1 MILRTPLGNR
11 DVTHSPSHL
20 DARLNQLHGGLL
32 QMWRQLLRARRSL
45 SAFEARDR
53 LAAAGR
59 APTLPIEFRSQY
71 GEDVAA
77 WDILGKPLDGF
88 FIEVGAFD
96 GLSYSTTY
104 ALEAIGWKGLLV
116 EPIAARAEACRK
128 NRPNSRVV
136 HSALGPPNAPREI
149 TFNVVDDQY
158 GGMLSYAEGLSQ
170 GHHVD
175 QVNAA
180 GSRKT
185 SVRVPL
191 TTLDSLLE
199 GHTGPIDLV
208 SIDVEGAEIGL
219 LEGFDIAR
227 WKPRVML
234 IEDSTFGNSPAL
246 DRLLARA
253 PYTLR
258 GWVESSR
265 VCVRSDER
273 EILERTE
280 QAL

>member
-1 MILRTPLGNR
+1 MS
-11 DVTHSPSHL
+11 VEQH
-20 DARLNQLHGGLL
+20 LNQLHGGLL
-32 QMWRQLLRARRSL
+32 QVWRHVLRLRRSV
-45 SAFEARDR
+45 SAIEARDK

-59 APTLPIEFRSQY
+59 TAALPIEFKSQF

-96 GLSYSTTY
+96 GVSYSTTY

-116 EPIAARAEACRK
+116 EPIPARAEVCRK

-136 HSALGPPNAPREI
+136 HSALGGPKSPREV
-149 TFNVVDDQY
+149 TFNVVEDEY
-158 GGMLSYAEGLSQ
+158 GGMLSYADGLSQ

-180 GSRKT
+180 GSKKV
-185 SVRVPL
+185 SVRVPV

-199 GHTGPIDLV
+199 GHTGPIDLAT
-208 SIDVEGAEIGL
+208 IDVEGAEIGL

-227 WKPRVML
+227 WKPRVMM
-234 IEDSTFGNSPAL
+234 IEDSTFGKNPVL
-246 DRLLARA
+246 DKLLARA
-253 PYTLR
+253 PYTLM

-265 VCVRSDER
+265 VCVRSDEV
-273 EILERTE
+273 EIIERAK